1 MNMQITDLNTAVEL
15 DRAALIEV
23 LGAGSHAY
31 DWRHTVSRKY
41 STKYFSKTS
50 RVIKGNKRVRVRKYF
65 RRDTRVIKHTSKRQV
80 LTGMVYL

>member
-1 MNMQITDLNTAVEL
+1 MNIQIADLNTAVEL

-41 STKYFSKTS
+41 SSKYFSKTT

-65 RRDTRVIKHTSKRQV
+65 RRDTQTIKHTYKRQV